1 MNFNKKIEH
10 QENVIENLRYIN
22 EYNELQNEKLISEIS
37 LLEKKLTEKNYD
49 NENQIK
55 SLVKL
60 CDDLKQENKEK
71 LERIEELVSK

>member
-10 QENVIENLRYIN
+10 QENVIENLRYLN
-22 EYNELQNEKLISEIS
+22 ECNELQNEKLISEIS